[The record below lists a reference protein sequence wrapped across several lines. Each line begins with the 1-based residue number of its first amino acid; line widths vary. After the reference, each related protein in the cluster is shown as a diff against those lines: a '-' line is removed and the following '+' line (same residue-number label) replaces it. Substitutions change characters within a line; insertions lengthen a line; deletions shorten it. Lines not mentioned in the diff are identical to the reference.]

1 MRKVKLVE
9 HLSKEQLETLYK
21 KEKDARIRERLHAI
35 LLLYKKK
42 MVKDIAEILG
52 RSERSLNRWIKLWN
66 NNGVEGLIPH
76 FTGGPEPLLS
86 LKEWKAVADEIK
98 DKGMDLR
105 EVTIYVNTTKG
116 VECSYKTT
124 WKWLRQK
131 LKISYRKPYPRNDKR
146 PKNAEELLKKNWKK
160 HYQR

>member
-1 MRKVKLVE
+1 MRKVKVVE

-21 KEKDARIRERLHAI
+21 KEKDASIRERLHAI

-66 NNGVEGLIPH
+66 NNSVEGLIPH

-98 DKGMDLR
+98 DK
-105 EVTIYVNTTKG
+105 
-116 VECSYKTT
+116 
-124 WKWLRQK
+124 
-131 LKISYRKPYPRNDKR
+131 
-146 PKNAEELLKKNWKK
+146 
-160 HYQR
+160 